1 MWDWYKYYTA
11 EKGETVFDLGA
22 GGFRKLK
29 GESML
34 YYSNCVGE
42 EGVVIAVEPEINNYK
57 WLLKIILEYQLSNVI
72 PIFLAIGSKSSWEQ
86 INISKRI
93 SGHSLSIYS
102 TRLLQGTR
110 PVPVMCWDDLVDML
124 NIDHVDLVKANIEG
138 AEKGLV
144 LGMTKVLPLKIG
156 FKLHTARRGGVKV
169 KEMEEL
175 LNEKGYRFTKIRQEP
190 RDTSFLAELVR

>member
-1 MWDWYKYYTA
+1 MLDWYKYYTA

-34 YYSNCVGE
+34 HYSNSVGE
-42 EGVVIAVEPEINNYK
+42 EGIVVAVEPVITNYR
-57 WLLKIILEYQLSNVI
+57 WLLQVMLKNQLSNVI
-72 PIFLAIGSKSSWEQ
+72 PVLLAIDGKSGREL
-86 INISKRI
+86 INISGRI
-93 SGHSLSIYS
+93 AGHSLSIYS
-102 TRLLQGTR
+102 TRLHQGKV
-110 PVPVMCWDDLVDML
+110 PVSVMCWDDLVDTL

-138 AEKGLV
+138 AEKGMV

-156 FKLHTARRGGVKV
+156 FKIHTARRGGVKI
-169 KEMEEL
+169 KTMETL

-190 RDTSFLAELVR
+190 RDTSYLAELVK